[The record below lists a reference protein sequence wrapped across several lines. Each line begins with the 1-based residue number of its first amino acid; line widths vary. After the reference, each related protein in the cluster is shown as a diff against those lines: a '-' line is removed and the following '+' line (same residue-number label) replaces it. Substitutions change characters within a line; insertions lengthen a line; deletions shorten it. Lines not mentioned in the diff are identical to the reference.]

1 LADPFSEIQPLIPR
15 RMRVISRKYFDNDA
29 FRYMNSRIVPI
40 NPKLSH
46 LSPVSP
52 DLDWDRVLS
61 DWLAT
66 KRSPHT
72 QRVYRRDIENFL
84 ADLNLELGKFLTL
97 DRHKAFELV
106 SRYKGELITKNLKS
120 ATINRRLAAIKSL
133 VCFAYNCG
141 HCEFMLEA
149 VKSEKL
155 SAYRDT
161 SGIDPEAFKRVLG
174 GIDRTSLK
182 GIRDYALMMLLWS
195 NALRRSEVSKAS
207 IADFDPVAKTLRIFG
222 KGRGNNSEIVSL
234 GTGTVTAIMAWLS
247 ARGEHDPDKALFV
260 SVNAGY
266 RDGRL
271 CTQAIY
277 NIVSDRCQ
285 DAGIS
290 KVMSP
295 HRVRHSSITA
305 ALEATGGDV
314 RRVQKLSRHS
324 SLNTLLIYDDNRKNH
339 QGEVTDLLDSLV

>member
-1 LADPFSEIQPLIPR
+1 MI
-15 RMRVISRKYFDNDA
+15 DNVVLL
-29 FRYMNSRIVPI
+29 NSR
-40 NPKLSH
+40 LSH
-46 LSPVSP
+46 LSPVP
-52 DLDWDRVLS
+52 TVTDWGRVLS

-72 QRVYRRDIENFL
+72 RRVYRRDIENFL
-84 ADLNLELGKFLTL
+84 ADLGTELGKFLSL
-97 DRHKAFELV
+97 DRHGAYALV
-106 SRYKGELITKNLKS
+106 SRYKGELVTKGLKS

-133 VCFAYNCG
+133 VAFSYNCG

-161 SGIDPEAFKRVLG
+161 SGVDPEAFKRVLG

-182 GIRDYALMMLLWS
+182 GVRDYALLLLLWS
-195 NALRRSEVSKAS
+195 NALRRSEVSKAN
-207 IADFDPVAKTLRIFG
+207 IGDFDQKSKTLRIFG
-222 KGRGNNSEIVSL
+222 KGRGNNAETVSL
-234 GTGTVTAIMAWLS
+234 GTGTVTAIEAWLE
-247 ARGEHDPDKALFV
+247 ARGEVATDKALFV

-277 NIVSDRCQ
+277 NIVKERCQ
-285 DAGIS
+285 SAGIS
-290 KVMSP
+290 KAMSP

-324 SLNTLLIYDDNRKNH
+324 SLNTLLIYDDNRRNH

>member
-1 LADPFSEIQPLIPR
+1 
-15 RMRVISRKYFDNDA
+15 MTDNVVLL
-29 FRYMNSRIVPI
+29 NSR
-40 NPKLSH
+40 LSH
-46 LSPVSP
+46 LTPVP
-52 DLDWDRVLS
+52 TVTDWGRVLT

-72 QRVYRRDIENFL
+72 QRCYRLDIENFL
-84 ADLNLELGKFLTL
+84 ADLGTELGKFLTL
-97 DRHKAFELV
+97 DRHGAYALV
-106 SRYKGELITKNLKS
+106 SRYKGELITKGLKS

-133 VCFAYNCG
+133 VAFSYNCG

-161 SGIDPEAFKRVLG
+161 SGVDPEAFKRVLG
-174 GIDRTSLK
+174 GIDRGSLK
-182 GIRDYALMMLLWS
+182 GIRDHALLLLLWS
-195 NALRRSEVSKAS
+195 NALRRSEVSKAN
-207 IADFDPVAKTLRIFG
+207 IGDFDPVAKTLRIFG
-222 KGRGNNSEIVSL
+222 KGKGNQSEIISL
-234 GTGTVTAIMAWLS
+234 GTGTVNAIEAWLE
-247 ARGEHDPDKALFV
+247 ARGEHDPDKSLFC

-271 CTQAIY
+271 CTQSIY
-277 NIVSDRCQ
+277 DIVKSRCQ
-285 DAGIS
+285 SAGIS

-295 HRVRHSSITA
+295 HRIRHSSITA

-324 SLNTLLIYDDNRKNH
+324 SLNTLLIYDDNRRNH
-339 QGEVTDLLDSLV
+339 QGEVTDILDGLV

>member
-29 FRYMNSRIVPI
+29 FRKMSDKLVLLNSKV
-40 NPKLSH
+40 SH
-46 LSPVSP
+46 LTPVPPSI
-52 DLDWDRVLS
+52 DWEKLLS
-61 DWLAT
+61 DWLNT

-72 QRVYRRDIENFL
+72 RRVYQKDIQNFL
-84 ADLNLELGKFLTL
+84 ADLGTELGKFLTL
-97 DRHKAFELV
+97 DRHDAYALV
-106 SRYKGELITKNLKS
+106 SRYKGELIKNNLKS

-133 VCFAYNCG
+133 VAFSYNCG

-149 VKSEKL
+149 VKGEKL

-161 SGIDPEAFKRVLG
+161 TGIEPEAFKRVLG

-182 GIRDYALMMLLWS
+182 GIRDYALLLLLWS
-195 NALRRSEVSKAS
+195 NALRRSEVSKANIS
-207 IADFDPVAKTLRIFG
+207 DFDPVAKTLRIFG
-222 KGRGNNSEIVSL
+222 KGRGNQSEIVSL
-234 GTGTVTAIMAWLS
+234 GSGTVMAIEAWLS
-247 ARGEHDPDKALFV
+247 ARGEVNPDKALFV
-260 SVNAGY
+260 SVNRGY

-277 NIVSDRCQ
+277 DIVKSRCQ
-285 DAGIS
+285 AAGIN
-290 KVMSP
+290 KTMSP
-295 HRVRHSSITA
+295 HRVRHSAITA

-324 SLNTLLIYDDNRKNH
+324 SLNTLLIYDDNRKSH
-339 QGEVTDLLDSLV
+339 QKEVTDLLDSLV

>member
-1 LADPFSEIQPLIPR
+1 MI
-15 RMRVISRKYFDNDA
+15 DNLVLL
-29 FRYMNSRIVPI
+29 NSR
-40 NPKLSH
+40 LSH
-46 LSPVSP
+46 LSPVP
-52 DLDWDRVLS
+52 LITDWERVLG
-61 DWLAT
+61 DWLNT

-72 QRVYRRDIENFL
+72 RRVYQKDIENFL

-106 SRYKGELITKNLKS
+106 SRYKGDLIKKELKS

-133 VCFAYNCG
+133 VAFSYNCG

-149 VKSEKL
+149 VKGEKL
-155 SAYRDT
+155 CAYRDT
-161 SGIDPEAFKRVLG
+161 TGIDPEAFKRVLSA
-174 GIDRTSLK
+174 IDRTRLK

-207 IADFDPVAKTLRIFG
+207 IADFDPVTKTLRIFG
-222 KGRGNNSEIVSL
+222 KGRGNNAETVSL
-234 GTGTVTAIMAWLS
+234 GSGTVTAIESWLT
-247 ARGEHDPDKALFV
+247 ARGETNPDKALFV

-266 RDGRL
+266 TDGRL

-277 NIVSDRCQ
+277 TVVKDRCQ
-285 DAGIS
+285 SADIT

-295 HRVRHSSITA
+295 HRIRHSAITA

-339 QGEVTDLLDSLV
+339 QKEVTDLLDSLV

>member
-1 LADPFSEIQPLIPR
+1 
-15 RMRVISRKYFDNDA
+15 MTDNVVLL
-29 FRYMNSRIVPI
+29 NSR
-40 NPKLSH
+40 LSH
-46 LSPVSP
+46 LTPVP
-52 DLDWDRVLS
+52 TVTDWGRVLT

-72 QRVYRRDIENFL
+72 QRCYRLDIENFL
-84 ADLNLELGKFLTL
+84 ADLGTELGKFLTL
-97 DRHKAFELV
+97 DRHGAYALV
-106 SRYKGELITKNLKS
+106 SRYKGELITKGLKS

-133 VCFAYNCG
+133 VAFSYNCG

-161 SGIDPEAFKRVLG
+161 SGVDPEAFKRVLG
-174 GIDRTSLK
+174 GIDRGSLK
-182 GIRDYALMMLLWS
+182 GIRDHALLLLLWS
-195 NALRRSEVSKAS
+195 NALRRSEVSKAN
-207 IADFDPVAKTLRIFG
+207 IGDFDPVAKTLRIFG
-222 KGRGNNSEIVSL
+222 KGKGNQSEIISL
-234 GTGTVTAIMAWLS
+234 GTGTVNAIEAWLE
-247 ARGEHDPDKALFV
+247 ARGEHDPDKSLFC

-271 CTQAIY
+271 CTQSIY
-277 NIVSDRCQ
+277 DIVKSRCQ
-285 DAGIS
+285 SAGIS

-295 HRVRHSSITA
+295 HRIRHSSITA

-314 RRVQKLSRHS
+314 RKVQKLSRHS

-339 QGEVTDLLDSLV
+339 QGEVTDLLDGLV

>member
-1 LADPFSEIQPLIPR
+1 
-15 RMRVISRKYFDNDA
+15 MNDNVVLL
-29 FRYMNSRIVPI
+29 NS
-40 NPKLSH
+40 KLSH

-52 DLDWDRVLS
+52 STDWDRVLA

-72 QRVYRRDIENFL
+72 RRVYQKDIENFL
-84 ADLNLELGKFLTL
+84 ADLGTELGKFLTL

-106 SRYKGELITKNLKS
+106 SRYKGELVTKGLKS

-133 VCFAYNCG
+133 VSFSYNCG
-141 HCEFMLEA
+141 HCEFMLES
-149 VKSEKL
+149 VKGEKL
-155 SAYRDT
+155 CAYRDT
-161 SGIDPEAFKRVLG
+161 TGIEPEAFKRVLG

-195 NALRRSEVSKAS
+195 NALRRSEVSKAN
-207 IADFDPVAKTLRIFG
+207 IGDFDQKERTLRIFG
-222 KGRGNNSEIVSL
+222 KGRGNNSEIISL
-234 GTGTVTAIMAWLS
+234 GSGTVNAIEAWLS
-247 ARGEHDPDKALFV
+247 ARGEVGPDKALFV

-266 RDGRL
+266 KDGRL

-277 NIVSDRCQ
+277 NIVSDRCK

-290 KVMSP
+290 KTMSP
-295 HRVRHSSITA
+295 HRIRHSSITA

-339 QGEVTDLLDSLV
+339 QKEVSDLLDSLV

>member
-182 GIRDYALMMLLWS
+182 VLWS

-222 KGRGNNSEIVSL
+222 KGRGTQSEIVSL
-234 GTGTVTAIMAWLS
+234 GIGTVTAIEAWLE
-247 ARGEHDPDKALFV
+247 ARGEHQPDKALFC
-260 SVNAGY
+260 SINPGY

-295 HRVRHSSITA
+295 HRIRHSSITA

-324 SLNTLLIYDDNRKNH
+324 SLNTLLIYDDNRKNL
-339 QGEVTDLLDSLV
+339 QGQITDLLDSLV

>member
-1 LADPFSEIQPLIPR
+1 
-15 RMRVISRKYFDNDA
+15 MTDNLVLL
-29 FRYMNSRIVPI
+29 NSKV
-40 NPKLSH
+40 SH
-46 LSPVSP
+46 LSPVPPST
-52 DLDWDRVLS
+52 DWERVLS

-72 QRVYRRDIENFL
+72 RRVYQKDIENFL
-84 ADLNLELGKFLTL
+84 ADLNLELGKFLSL
-97 DRHKAFELV
+97 DRHGAYALV
-106 SRYKGELITKNLKS
+106 SRYKGDLLQKGLKS

-133 VCFAYNCG
+133 VAFSYNCG

-161 SGIDPEAFKRVLG
+161 SGVDPETFKRVLG

-207 IADFDPVAKTLRIFG
+207 IADFDPVTKTLRIFG
-222 KGRGNNSEIVSL
+222 KGRGNNAETVSL
-234 GTGTVTAIMAWLS
+234 GSGTVMAIEAWLE
-247 ARGEHDPDKALFV
+247 ARGEHQPDKALFC
-260 SVNAGY
+260 SINPGY

-277 NIVSDRCQ
+277 NIVSDRFQ
-285 DAGIS
+285 SAGIT
-290 KVMSP
+290 KAMSP

-324 SLNTLLIYDDNRKNH
+324 SLNTLLIYDDARKSH
-339 QGEVTDLLDSLV
+339 QKQVTDLLDSLV

>member
-1 LADPFSEIQPLIPR
+1 MI
-15 RMRVISRKYFDNDA
+15 DNVVLL
-29 FRYMNSRIVPI
+29 NSR
-40 NPKLSH
+40 LSH
-46 LSPVSP
+46 LSPVSQSI
-52 DLDWDRVLS
+52 DWERVLA
-61 DWLAT
+61 DWLNT

-72 QRVYRRDIENFL
+72 QRVYQKDIDNFL

-106 SRYKGELITKNLKS
+106 SRYKGELIQKGLKS

-133 VCFAYNCG
+133 VAFSYNCG
-141 HCEFMLEA
+141 HCEFMLES
-149 VKSEKL
+149 VKGEKL
-155 SAYRDT
+155 CAYRDT

-182 GIRDYALMMLLWS
+182 GIRDYALLMLLWS

-207 IADFDPVAKTLRIFG
+207 IADFDPVTKTLRIFG
-222 KGRGNNSEIVSL
+222 KGRGNQSEIVSL
-234 GTGTVTAIMAWLS
+234 GSGTVMAIESWLE
-247 ARGEHDPDKALFV
+247 ARGEVNPDKSLFV
-260 SVNAGY
+260 SVNPGY

-277 NIVSDRCQ
+277 DIVKSRCQ
-285 DAGIS
+285 SAGIT
-290 KVMSP
+290 KPMSP

-324 SLNTLLIYDDNRKNH
+324 SLNTLLIYDDNRRNH
-339 QGEVTDLLDSLV
+339 QGEVTDILDGLV

>member
-1 LADPFSEIQPLIPR
+1 
-15 RMRVISRKYFDNDA
+15 MNDNVVLL
-29 FRYMNSRIVPI
+29 NSKV
-40 NPKLSH
+40 SH

-52 DLDWDRVLS
+52 SIDWDRVLS

-72 QRVYRRDIENFL
+72 RRVYRRDIENFL
-84 ADLNLELGKFLTL
+84 ADLNLALGKFLTL
-97 DRHKAFELV
+97 DRFEAYALV
-106 SRYKGELITKNLKS
+106 SRYKGELIQKELKS

-133 VCFAYNCG
+133 VSFSYNCG

-161 SGIDPEAFKRVLG
+161 TGIDPEAFKTVLG

-182 GIRDYALMMLLWS
+182 GIRDYALLLLLWS
-195 NALRRSEVSKAS
+195 NALRRSEVSKAN
-207 IADFDPVAKTLRIFG
+207 IGDFDQKERTLRIFG
-222 KGRGNNSEIVSL
+222 KGKGNNSEFVSL
-234 GTGTVTAIMAWLS
+234 GSGTVNAIKSWLE
-247 ARGEHDPDKALFV
+247 ARGEHQPDKALFC
-260 SVNAGY
+260 SVNIGY

-271 CTQAIY
+271 CPQAIY
-277 NIVSDRCQ
+277 DIVKSRCQ
-285 DAGIS
+285 SAGIT
-290 KVMSP
+290 KPMSP

>member
-1 LADPFSEIQPLIPR
+1 
-15 RMRVISRKYFDNDA
+15 MNDNVVLL
-29 FRYMNSRIVPI
+29 NSKV
-40 NPKLSH
+40 SH

-52 DLDWDRVLS
+52 SIDWDRVLS

-72 QRVYRRDIENFL
+72 RRVYRRDIENFL
-84 ADLNLELGKFLTL
+84 ADLNLALGKFLTL
-97 DRHKAFELV
+97 DRFEAYALV
-106 SRYKGELITKNLKS
+106 SRYKGELIQKELKS

-133 VCFAYNCG
+133 VSFSYNCG

-161 SGIDPEAFKRVLG
+161 TGIDPEAFKTVLG

-182 GIRDYALMMLLWS
+182 GIRDYALLLLLWS
-195 NALRRSEVSKAS
+195 NALRRSEVSKAN
-207 IADFDPVAKTLRIFG
+207 IGDFDQKERTLRIFG
-222 KGRGNNSEIVSL
+222 KGKGNNSEFVSL
-234 GTGTVTAIMAWLS
+234 GSGTVNAIKSWLE
-247 ARGEHDPDKALFV
+247 ARVEHQPDKALFC
-260 SVNAGY
+260 SVNIGY

-277 NIVSDRCQ
+277 TVVKERCQ
-285 DAGIS
+285 SAGIS
-290 KVMSP
+290 KPMSP

-324 SLNTLLIYDDNRKNH
+324 SLNTLLIYDDNRRNH
-339 QGEVTDLLDSLV
+339 QGEVTDILDGLV

>member
-1 LADPFSEIQPLIPR
+1 MI
-15 RMRVISRKYFDNDA
+15 DNVVLL
-29 FRYMNSRIVPI
+29 NSR
-40 NPKLSH
+40 LSH
-46 LSPVSP
+46 LSPVAPST
-52 DLDWDRVLS
+52 DWERVLT

-72 QRVYRRDIENFL
+72 RRVYRRDIENFL
-84 ADLNLELGKFLTL
+84 SDIGTELGKFLTL

-106 SRYKGELITKNLKS
+106 SRYKGELVTKGLKS

-133 VCFAYNCG
+133 VSFSYNCG

-149 VKSEKL
+149 VKGEKL
-155 SAYRDT
+155 CAYRDT
-161 SGIDPEAFKRVLG
+161 TGIDPEAFKRVLG

-195 NALRRSEVSKAS
+195 NALRRSEVSKAN
-207 IADFDPVAKTLRIFG
+207 IGDFDQKERTLRIFG
-222 KGRGNNSEIVSL
+222 KGRGNNSEIISL
-234 GTGTVTAIMAWLS
+234 GSGTVNAIESWLE

-260 SVNAGY
+260 SVNPGY

-277 NIVSDRCQ
+277 DIVKYRCQ
-285 DAGIS
+285 SAGIS
-290 KVMSP
+290 KAMSP

-305 ALEATGGDV
+305 ALEVTGGDV